1 MRIPGC
7 GFPLRAHGI
16 SLRFPGNPTLSEHR
30 IIQEEL
36 DLLASVRNLL
46 EEIPYELPPSEA
58 GIVAE
63 LVRIRD
69 EMVGAKEEDKGALME
84 QYNRQYS
91 LLDQLR
97 EARKRPQVDPDSPYF
112 AHLRLR
118 EEGRERDL
126 CLGKATRIQRG
137 IRIVDWRDAPISK
150 IFYRYQQGEEYEEE
164 IGTRELIGE
173 VVARRTVAIRGGQ
186 LERILSPEGSFS
198 FHDGE
203 WRQEQQEAP
212 RMAGGEGAAMRAHDP
227 GQGSGR
233 RLGTDLEGHRR
244 RTDKRLP
251 DIAGLI
257 DAEQFELITQPKS
270 GFVVIRGTAGSGKT
284 TVALHRIAYL
294 AYDDPSIDSARTMFV
309 VFSKALRDYVAHVL
323 PALGVENAQVRAFPE
338 WAEEQRRNHFQKL
351 PKKRR
356 DDTPAVVLRLKNH
369 PVILAALEAQVR
381 DVDAP
386 NTREQAVDDWMS
398 VLVNA
403 PLLQRVV
410 QQLAPGSFSAAEIER
425 ITTWS
430 RDRNEEIVAW
440 LDGDREVTAELDHED
455 DALLLRAWQLRVG
468 PLRHKGRPLNYR
480 HVAIDEV
487 QDFSPIEVRVLIET
501 LDREQSITLAGD
513 TQQHVMQESGFTS
526 WEDFFRHLGVE
537 GTAVNTLRVAY
548 RSSHPIVSFAVDLLG
563 EYWEDDDVPLTTRS
577 GPPVELFQFT
587 DHGATVAFL
596 SDVLKELIRA
606 EPLASVA
613 VLTPSK
619 DLSRLYHRGLDKGE
633 VPRLRLVENQDFTFA
648 PGVEVTEVEA
658 VKGLE
663 FDYVILVE
671 TSAAEYPDHA
681 AARRLLHVG
690 ATRAVHQLWL
700 TSVGTLSPV
709 VREAMK
715 RD

>member
-1 MRIPGC
+1 M
-7 GFPLRAHGI
+7 
-16 SLRFPGNPTLSEHR
+16 SEHP
-30 IIQEEL
+30 IIDEEL
-36 DLLASVRNLL
+36 ALLSGVRTLL
-46 EEIPYELPPSEA
+46 EEVPYELPPSEE

-69 EMVGAKEEDKGALME
+69 EINDAKEEDKGALLE
-84 QYNRQYS
+84 QYNRQLA
-91 LLDQLR
+91 LLEQLR
-97 EARKRPQVDPDSPYF
+97 EARRRPQVDPDSPYF

-118 EEGRERDL
+118 EDGRERDL
-126 CLGKATRIQRG
+126 CLGKATRIARG

-173 VVARRTVAIRGGQ
+173 VVARRTVAIRGGE
-186 LERILSPEGSFS
+186 LERILAPEGSFS
-198 FHDGE
+198 MADGA
-203 WRQEQQEAP
+203 WRKEKQEAP
-212 RMAGGEGAAMRAHDP
+212 RMAGGQGSAMRVHDA
-227 GQGSGR
+227 GQGTGR

-244 RTDKRLP
+244 RSDKRLP

-257 DAEQFELITQPKS
+257 DAEQFDLITQPTS

-294 AYDDPSIDSARTMFV
+294 AYEDASIDSARTMFV
-309 VFSKALRDYVAHVL
+309 VFSRALRDYVAHVL
-323 PALGVENAQVRAFPE
+323 PALGVERAQVRDFGS
-338 WAEEQRRNHFQKL
+338 WAEEQRRNHFQVL

-356 DDTPAVVLRLKNH
+356 EDTPALVLRLKNH
-369 PVILAALEAQVR
+369 PVILAALEAQVQE
-381 DVDAP
+381 VDAP
-386 NTREQAVDDWMS
+386 NTRAQAIDDWMS

-403 PLLQRVV
+403 PLLSRCVERI
-410 QQLAPGSFSAAEIER
+410 APGSFSDGDIDR
-425 ITTWS
+425 ITTWC

-440 LDGDREVTAELDHED
+440 LDGEREDVNAELDDED

-468 PLRHKGRPLNYR
+468 PLRHKGRPLSYR
-480 HVAIDEV
+480 HIAIDEV

-501 LDREQSITLAGD
+501 LDARQSITLAGD

-563 EYWEDDDVPLTTRS
+563 EYWEDDHPPMTTRS

-587 DHGATVAFL
+587 DHGAAVAFL
-596 SDVLKELIRA
+596 ADALKDLLRA
-606 EPLASVA
+606 EPLASIA
-613 VLTPSK
+613 VLTPGRG
-619 DLSRLYHRGLDKGE
+619 LSRLYYQGLDKGE
-633 VPRLRLVENQDFTFA
+633 VPRLRIVEEQDFTFA
-648 PGVEVTEVEA
+648 PGVEVTEIDA

-671 TSAAEYPDHA
+671 TSASSYPDTA
-681 AARRLLHVG
+681 GARRMLHVG

-700 TSVGTLSPV
+700 TSVGSLSPV
-709 VREAMK
+709 VREAMQPS
-715 RD
+715 